1 MALLLPELK
10 DRLAQ
15 RFDVVT
21 LLELLDVTSEELLE
35 AFQDRVSDRME
46 YLESQLEDEDFGETT
61 EV

>member
-1 MALLLPELK
+1 MSLVLPELK

-15 RFDVVT
+15 RYDVVT

-46 YLESQLEDEDFGETT
+46 YLESQLEDEDLGE
-61 EV
+61 EAEI

>member
-1 MALLLPELK
+1 MPLLLPELK
-10 DRLAQ
+10 ERLAQ
-15 RFDVVT
+15 RYDVVT

-46 YLESQLEDEDFGETT
+46 YLESQLEDDDGETT